1 MEWTYL
7 AFGSREQLKLSQF
20 PLISK
25 KETSVNVVGALRE
38 RERERERERDR
49 VDDAFSRT
57 GAGQFVD

>member
-38 RERERERERDR
+38 REREREREIEWMMPFPGL
-49 VDDAFSRT
+49 VPANS
-57 GAGQFVD
+57 

>member
-25 KETSVNVVGALRE
+25 KETSVNVVGAFRE
-38 RERERERERDR
+38 REREREREIEWMMPFPGL
-49 VDDAFSRT
+49 VPANS
-57 GAGQFVD
+57 

>member
-38 RERERERERDR
+38 RERDR